1 MKNKQQALE
10 KRIKIADVLKSVREE
25 KGMSIEEVAEQVG
38 ISKNTL
44 ERIEAGRLSP
54 DADLLCVIVNTLGC
68 DLKINDEII

>member
-1 MKNKQQALE
+1 MKNKQQALD

-44 ERIEAGRLSP
+44 QQIEAGRFSP
-54 DADLLCVIVNTLGC
+54 DADLLCVIVNALGG

>member
-44 ERIEAGRLSP
+44 ERIEAGRFSP

>member
-1 MKNKQQALE
+1 MKNKQQALD

-44 ERIEAGRLSP
+44 QRIEAGRFSP
-54 DADLLCVIVNTLGC
+54 DADLLCVIVNALGG